1 MRQICRSPYLT
12 PRKLKSVTRY
22 DCVFTASNY
31 HCYRGQRYQSCLCM
45 LETVLGSGARNCP
58 MNLGSV
64 GRRPEWSTGAQ
75 SCPEMVEAA
84 HGSSELPYESRKCR
98 QEIGMVQ
105 GSSGLSGHA
114 RNCPRKVGV
123 VPSHIW
129 GRNSSVLKKNT
140 ISNLQRRI
148 EMYAQG
154 LQRTVLAV
162 QVITRDCA
170 ASRYR

>member
-1 MRQICRSPYLT
+1 MSAGDQYG
-12 PRKLKSVTRY
+12 PRELRVVRRWSKL
-22 DCVFTASNY
+22 
-31 HCYRGQRYQSCLCM
+31 LM
-45 LETVLGSGARNCP
+45 GARNCP

-98 QEIGMVQ
+98 QEIGMVH

-154 LQRTVLAV
+154 LQRTVLCSTSHY
-162 QVITRDCA
+162 TRLCRIEI
-170 ASRYR
+170 SLSFVGLG